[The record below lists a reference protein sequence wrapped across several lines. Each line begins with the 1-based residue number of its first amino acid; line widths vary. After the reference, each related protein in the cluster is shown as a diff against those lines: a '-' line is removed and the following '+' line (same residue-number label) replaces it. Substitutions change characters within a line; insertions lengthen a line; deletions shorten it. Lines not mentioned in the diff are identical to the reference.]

1 MIRRPH
7 VRRVLDIVATAGV
20 AVFAAT
26 FVAGSARADTTDE
39 SQMGAQL
46 YSQLKAQSEIV
57 KTSPLYDTLA
67 PIAAAI
73 TKVVQPG
80 YPYPIHFYI
89 VHEAQP
95 NAFAAPGGNVYVVD
109 SLFYFVHNTEE
120 LAGTI
125 CHETSHLLH
134 HDSAELMKQDQGVRA
149 RAVAAILLLGPDLKN
164 TVIISS
170 IAKLDENHRSRGA
183 EEQADL
189 TGANTCAKAGYN
201 PWGLVWLMND
211 FENSNLVAPPEIL
224 SDHPN
229 DAHRIQALEQHFK
242 ADPATFAKY
251 DKNSSSAKPLNPPA
265 NEAENFLR

>member
-1 MIRRPH
+1 MIDYQRRRPLH
-7 VRRVLDIVATAGV
+7 SVLAAVTV
-20 AVFAAT
+20 AVFSAA
-26 FVAGSARADTTDE
+26 VAAGPARADTTDE
-39 SQMGAQL
+39 SQMGSQL
-46 YSQLKAQSEIV
+46 YSQLKAQREIV
-57 KTSPLYDTLA
+57 KTSPLYDVLA
-67 PIAAAI
+67 PIAASI

-149 RAVAAILLLGPDLKN
+149 RAIAAVLLLGPDLKN
-164 TVIISS
+164 TVLISS

-189 TGANTCAKAGYN
+189 TGSNTCAKAGYN

-211 FENSNLVAPPEIL
+211 FENSNLAEPPEIL

-265 NEAENFLR
+265 NEAENFVR